1 MTQTAS
7 SLEELFARVAVLS
20 TPERTTLARWILQSI
35 EFEQAEKDP
44 GYDEAWRSEL
54 KRRATE
60 LEEHPE
66 RAIPW
71 EQVRAELIA
80 IKDAA
85 QHPA

>member
-35 EFEQAEKDP
+35 EFDQAEKDS

-54 KRRATE
+54 KRRAIE

-66 RAIPW
+66 RAIPY
-71 EQVRAELIA
+71 EKMMEDMFGPGAGSLE
-80 IKDAA
+80 D
-85 QHPA
+85 